1 MSAEGKREFRN
12 RVLMDLLTTG
22 PVPDFRWT
30 AHAKNRIRELVAQGF
45 SPRHLGG
52 ISDGSATVGWG
63 GGHGSP
69 VLRYREWAV
78 PLEVTADGEVVAVTA
93 LPSSRSAWETVLS
106 SGLIA
111 EGREEIRI

>member
-1 MSAEGKREFRN
+1 
-12 RVLMDLLTTG
+12 MDLLTTG
-22 PVPDFRWT
+22 PVPEFRWT